1 MAKNK
6 VIFGDTTIMDIT
18 DTTAE
23 AADVADGKVF
33 YGNDGV
39 RTVGTGNYGDATL
52 HITGD
57 HTGAS
62 VNSVDDG
69 AKHFSCSASTVDEG
83 YWNLYMSNASG
94 YTSVDTPTIEYVNNE
109 LAKKADTTDIPT
121 MTSELTNDGDGTHNF
136 VTFGD
141 EATSS
146 EYGVIKT
153 NPNQNIDV
161 NANGQLEVG
170 GRLGQTANG
179 GLYNPVSINPENV
192 GAYSL
197 LMSDAS
203 GLYLGSTSFACAKG
217 AGLGLKGSHAA
228 GSTVYRV
235 TNSYS
240 NRFIAAAM
248 KGGYAALDAAAAAT
262 KTVKVTSVK
271 FANGNDISVYSG
283 PTESD
288 NDIIVT
294 LEESVNPDSAAT
306 QIRGYG
312 YMAAQSIYVGQ
323 LVGNGGNGGNG
334 QKCIA
339 LGQALS
345 SCANNSICVGNGIYN
360 TQRAFLFGAS
370 LINTKQNAFMAGA
383 NHDSRNGKNGVAA
396 VGIASDIGATTA
408 FAVGNGTN
416 ENNRSNIFEVR
427 DNSGQTEVI
436 MKSPSGNQFK
446 LTVAD
451 DGTLSTTAL
460 QQMDG

>member
-6 VIFGDTTIMDIT
+6 VVYGNTTIMDIT
-18 DTTAE
+18 DTTAG
-23 AADVADGKVF
+23 AADVASGKVF
-33 YGNDGV
+33 YGNDGE
-39 RTVGTGNYGDATL
+39 RTTGTGNYMDKVSNPTADDILVTDAN
-52 HITGD
+52 GQ
-57 HTGAS
+57 A
-62 VNSVDDG
+62 VDSG
-69 AKHFSCSASTVDEG
+69 VDI
-83 YWNLYMSNASG
+83 NDVVL
-94 YTSVDTPTIEYVNNE
+94 V
-109 LAKKADTTDIPT
+109 TD
-121 MTSELTNDGDGTHNF
+121 
-136 VTFGD
+136 V
-141 EATSS
+141 ATDQV
-146 EYGVIKT
+146 YGLIKL
-153 NPNQNIDV
+153 NPDQNIDV

-170 GRLGQTANG
+170 GRLGQTENG

-228 GSTVYRV
+228 GSTEYRV

-294 LEESVNPDSAAT
+294 LEESVNPESAAT

-312 YMAAQSIYVGQ
+312 NMRAQSIYVGQ
-323 LVGNGGNGGNG
+323 LVGNGGNGDNG
-334 QKCIA
+334 QKCLA
-339 LGQALS
+339 LGQGIS

-370 LINTKQNAFMAGA
+370 LINTKQNVFMAGQ

-396 VGIASDIGATTA
+396 VGIASDIGAKTA
-408 FAVGNGTN
+408 FAVGNGAN
-416 ENNRSNIFEVR
+416 ENNRSNIFEVC

-436 MKSPSGNQFK
+436 MKSPNGTKYKLVVDDSGN
-446 LTVAD
+446 
-451 DGTLSTTAL
+451 LSTTAVV
-460 QQMDG
+460 